1 MMSNA
6 LTTTNPAQLQV
17 MAKAVT
23 ESGLFGLKN
32 QNQAFTLMLIAEA
45 EGIPAIKAVQ
55 MYSIINGMPSLKST
69 EVQARFQKSG
79 GKLQWIETTDKK
91 AVCKM
96 SHPDGG
102 EYVSEFTIEMAK
114 QMGLSSK
121 DNWVKM
127 PKQMLMARAITS
139 GVRALYPSCL
149 NNMYAY
155 EEAIDMPKED
165 IEDAEISES
174 EEPKKEPKKDLSQLK
189 FSLSKRLK
197 ELSLST
203 ADIKAFASK
212 FDLTENADLIEEIL
226 NDESKLI
233 EMVKEFENGN

>member
-6 LTTTNPAQLQV
+6 LTTTSPAQLQI

-69 EVQARFQKSG
+69 EVQSRFQKSG
-79 GKLQWIETTDKK
+79 GKIQWIETTEKK

-102 EYVSEFTIEMAK
+102 EYTSEFSIEMAK
-114 QMGLSSK
+114 QMGLASK

-165 IEDAEISES
+165 IIETEIEDE
-174 EEPKKEPKKDLSQLK
+174 EPKKDLSQLK
-189 FSLSKRLK
+189 FRLSKRLK
-197 ELSLST
+197 DLSLST
-203 ADIKAFASK
+203 ADVKAFAIK
-212 FDLTENADLIEEIL
+212 FELTENADLIDEIL
-226 NDESKLI
+226 NDENKLI

>member
-6 LTTTNPAQLQV
+6 LTTTSPAQLQI

-79 GKLQWIETTDKK
+79 GKIQWIETTEKK

-102 EYVSEFTIEMAK
+102 EYTSEFSIEMAK

-165 IEDAEISES
+165 IIETEIEDE
-174 EEPKKEPKKDLSQLK
+174 EPKKDLSQLK
-189 FSLSKRLK
+189 FRLSKRLK
-197 ELSLST
+197 DLSLST
-203 ADIKAFASK
+203 ADVKAFALK
-212 FDLTENADLIEEIL
+212 FELTENADLIDEIL
-226 NDESKLI
+226 NDENKLI

>member
-6 LTTTNPAQLQV
+6 LTTTSPAQLQI

-79 GKLQWIETTDKK
+79 GKIQWIETTEKK

-102 EYVSEFTIEMAK
+102 EYTSEFSIEMAK

-165 IEDAEISES
+165 IIETEIEDE
-174 EEPKKEPKKDLSQLK
+174 EPKKDLSQLK
-189 FSLSKRLK
+189 FKLSKRLK
-197 ELSLST
+197 DLSLST
-203 ADIKAFASK
+203 ADVKAFAIK
-212 FDLTENADLIEEIL
+212 FELTENADLIDEIL
-226 NDESKLI
+226 NDENKLI

>member
-1 MMSNA
+1 MSNA
-6 LTTTNPAQLQV
+6 LTTTSPAQLQI

-45 EGIPAIKAVQ
+45 EGIHAIKAVQ

-79 GKLQWIETTDKK
+79 GKIQWIETTEKK

-102 EYVSEFTIEMAK
+102 EYTSEFSIEMAK
-114 QMGLSSK
+114 QMGLASK

-165 IEDAEISES
+165 IIETEIEDE
-174 EEPKKEPKKDLSQLK
+174 EPKKDLSQLK
-189 FSLSKRLK
+189 FRLSKRLK
-197 ELSLST
+197 DLSLST
-203 ADIKAFASK
+203 ADVKAFAIK
-212 FDLTENADLIEEIL
+212 FELTENADLIDEIL
-226 NDESKLI
+226 NDENKLI

>member
-1 MMSNA
+1 MSNA
-6 LTTTNPAQLQV
+6 LTTTSPAQLQI

-79 GKLQWIETTDKK
+79 GKIQWIETTEKK

-102 EYVSEFTIEMAK
+102 EYTSEFSIEMAK

-165 IEDAEISES
+165 IIETEIEDE
-174 EEPKKEPKKDLSQLK
+174 EPKKDLSQLK
-189 FSLSKRLK
+189 FRLSKRLK
-197 ELSLST
+197 DLSLST
-203 ADIKAFASK
+203 ADVKAFALK
-212 FDLTENADLIEEIL
+212 FELTENADLIDEIL
-226 NDESKLI
+226 NDENKLI

>member
-1 MMSNA
+1 MV
-6 LTTTNPAQLQV
+6 TTTNLAQLQI

-45 EGIPAIKAVQ
+45 ENIPAVKAVQ

-69 EVQARFQKSG
+69 EVQSRFQKSG

-102 EYVSEFTIEMAK
+102 EYTSEFTIEMAK
-114 QMGLSSK
+114 QMGLSEK
-121 DNWVKM
+121 DNWKKM
-127 PKQMLMARAITS
+127 PKQMLMARAITA

-165 IEDAEISES
+165 IEDAEIES
-174 EEPKKEPKKDLSQLK
+174 EEPKKDLSQLK
-189 FSLSKRLK
+189 FKLSKRLK
-197 ELSLST
+197 DLSLST
-203 ADIKAFASK
+203 ADIKAFATK

-226 NDESKLI
+226 NDENKLI
-233 EMVKEFENGN
+233 EMVKEFEK

>member
-1 MMSNA
+1 MS
-6 LTTTNPAQLQV
+6 TQMVTTNPAQLQI

-45 EGIPAIKAVQ
+45 ENIPAIKAVQ
-55 MYSIINGMPSLKST
+55 IYSIINGMPSLKST
-69 EVQARFQKSG
+69 EVQSRFQKSG

-102 EYVSEFTIEMAK
+102 EYTSEFTIEMAK
-114 QMGLSSK
+114 QMSLIEK
-121 DNWVKM
+121 DNWKKM
-127 PKQMLMARAITS
+127 PKQMLMARAITA
-139 GVRALYPSCL
+139 GVRALYPACL
-149 NNMYAY
+149 NNMYSDI
-155 EEAIDMPKED
+155 EAIDMPKED
-165 IEDAEISES
+165 IIETEIEDET
-174 EEPKKEPKKDLSQLK
+174 PKKDLSQLK

-197 ELSLST
+197 DLSLST
-203 ADIKAFASK
+203 ADVKAFAVK
-212 FDLTENADLIEEIL
+212 FDLTENAELIEEIL
-226 NDESKLI
+226 NDENKLI

>member
-6 LTTTNPAQLQV
+6 LTTTSPAQLQI

-79 GKLQWIETTDKK
+79 GKIQWIETTEKK

-102 EYVSEFTIEMAK
+102 EYTSEFSIEMAK
-114 QMGLSSK
+114 QMGLASK

-165 IEDAEISES
+165 IIETEIEDE
-174 EEPKKEPKKDLSQLK
+174 EPKKDLSQLK
-189 FSLSKRLK
+189 FRLSKRLK
-197 ELSLST
+197 DLSLST
-203 ADIKAFASK
+203 ADIKAFAIK
-212 FDLTENADLIEEIL
+212 FELTENADLIEEIL
-226 NDESKLI
+226 NDENKLI

>member
-6 LTTTNPAQLQV
+6 LTTTSPAQLQI

-79 GKLQWIETTDKK
+79 GKIQWIETTEKK

-102 EYVSEFTIEMAK
+102 EYTSEFSIEMAK

-165 IEDAEISES
+165 IIETEIEDE
-174 EEPKKEPKKDLSQLK
+174 EPKKDLSQLK
-189 FSLSKRLK
+189 FRLSKRLK
-197 ELSLST
+197 DLSLST
-203 ADIKAFASK
+203 ADVKAFAIK
-212 FDLTENADLIEEIL
+212 FELTENADLIDEIL
-226 NDESKLI
+226 NDENKLI

>member
-6 LTTTNPAQLQV
+6 LTTTSPAQLQI

-79 GKLQWIETTDKK
+79 GKIQWIETTEKK

-102 EYVSEFTIEMAK
+102 EYTSEFSIEMAK
-114 QMGLSSK
+114 QMGLASK

-165 IEDAEISES
+165 IIETEISES
-174 EEPKKEPKKDLSQLK
+174 EEPKKDLSQLK
-189 FSLSKRLK
+189 FRLSKRLK
-197 ELSLST
+197 DLSLST
-203 ADIKAFASK
+203 ADVKAFAIK
-212 FDLTENADLIEEIL
+212 FELTENADLIDEIL
-226 NDESKLI
+226 NDENKLI

>member
-6 LTTTNPAQLQV
+6 LTTTSPAQLQI

-79 GKLQWIETTDKK
+79 GKIQWIETTEKK

-102 EYVSEFTIEMAK
+102 EYTSEFSIEMAK
-114 QMGLSSK
+114 QMGLASK

-165 IEDAEISES
+165 IIETEIEDE
-174 EEPKKEPKKDLSQLK
+174 EPKKDLSQLK
-189 FSLSKRLK
+189 FRLSKRLK
-197 ELSLST
+197 DLSLST
-203 ADIKAFASK
+203 ADVKAFAIK
-212 FDLTENADLIEEIL
+212 FELTENADLIDEIL
-226 NDESKLI
+226 NDENKLI